1 MFLRFADRPSDS
13 PYIERVWRARSDGG
27 GPFLSVAAGHLELV
41 VTRLADSAMVT
52 VRGPETR
59 ATTIDCPP
67 DGEWAAIRF
76 RLGLHMPS
84 LPTGLLLDHR
94 DLHLP
99 VSADGTFELHG
110 FRWPLPDLENA
121 ERYVDQLARRGVI
134 ARDHVVEAAIRGSRT
149 STHHPFGPAS
159 LPAHDRLTHGQFRQ
173 IERARYATN
182 LLRDGASILDTVHE
196 AGYFD
201 QAHLTRSLKVLIGET
216 PASSRGGTAAVVS
229 VQNTP
234 TSAGLICRQS
244 FLSGRRVVRVEP
256 YVYFQGRCEEA
267 LAFYRGA
274 IGADATVFARFDDKV
289 AHAVLRIGDTVVL
302 ASDGQGAGQPDF
314 SGFSLSLTV
323 SDDAEAERLFDALSD
338 GGRVQVPMA
347 PTPFASRL
355 GLVADKFGVPWMVV
369 SQNAT
374 G

>member
-13 PYIERVWRARSDGG
+13 PYIERVWRGRSDGG

-41 VTRLADSAMVT
+41 VTRLPDFTMMT

-76 RLGLHMPS
+76 RLGVHMPS
-84 LPTGLLLDHR
+84 LPTHLLLDHR

-99 VSADGTFELHG
+99 VSADGSFELQG

-134 ARDHVVEAAIRGSRT
+134 ARDRVVEAAIRGHGQALTIRSVQRHFRRT
-149 STHHPFGPAS
+149 TGM
-159 LPAHDRLTHGQFRQ
+159 THGQFRQ

-182 LLRDGASILDTVHE
+182 LLRDGAPILDTVHE

-216 PASSRGGTAAVVS
+216 PASITRRHK
-229 VQNTP
+229 Q
-234 TSAGLICRQS
+234 LS
-244 FLSGRRVVRVEP
+244 FLYKTHRP
-256 YVYFQGRCEEA
+256 
-267 LAFYRGA
+267 
-274 IGADATVFARFDDKV
+274 
-289 AHAVLRIGDTVVL
+289 
-302 ASDGQGAGQPDF
+302 
-314 SGFSLSLTV
+314 
-323 SDDAEAERLFDALSD
+323 
-338 GGRVQVPMA
+338 A
-347 PTPFASRL
+347 P
-355 GLVADKFGVPWMVV
+355 G
-369 SQNAT
+369 
-374 G
+374 